1 MSPTYLKSSS
11 KRHYRC
17 LFCKPAHSCA
27 SCSRSPPAP
36 RQPQE
41 GPHVRFGGRRCPSH
55 AELREPPSCTGG
67 SLSPVSAQRFVHFS
81 SCCYLGAG
89 TDFWQH
95 ARPGQQREKLR
106 SRRRG
111 RKRGRGGRRS
121 PEPAGRRPGERPPS
135 PAARPRRLL
144 PFPGRPPAHGS
155 GRSGSCSRG
164 RPAERPSLRPR
175 RGGQAAAAAPGSSRR
190 QTRRVGR
197 RASHGPT
204 SARTVPAPST
214 APPVA
219 PPTAPP
225 RLPSGR
231 LRPRYSLA
239 TAPRALGWKVAGVLP
254 ALSAGRMTE
263 TALFIRSLFHS
274 L

>member
-1 MSPTYLKSSS
+1 M
-11 KRHYRC
+11 
-17 LFCKPAHSCA
+17 
-27 SCSRSPPAP
+27 
-36 RQPQE
+36 
-41 GPHVRFGGRRCPSH
+41 RFGGRRCPSH

-81 SCCYLGAG
+81 SCCYLGPG

-106 SRRRG
+106 SRRWG

-121 PEPAGRRPGERPPS
+121 PPAAAPGKGRRAPPPAPAGSYRSQGARRPM
-135 PAARPRRLL
+135 
-144 PFPGRPPAHGS
+144 
-155 GRSGSCSRG
+155 
-164 RPAERPSLRPR
+164 
-175 RGGQAAAAAPGSSRR
+175 AAAAPGLARGAAPPSARPSAPAAAGRLQPQHPAPPGARR
-190 QTRRVGR
+190 GEWGAARHMAQLAPAPCPPLPRPRPWPRPRPRRVC
-197 RASHGPT
+197 
-204 SARTVPAPST
+204 PA
-214 APPVA
+214 
-219 PPTAPP
+219 
-225 RLPSGR
+225 GGCG
-231 LRPRYSLA
+231 PRYSLA

>member
-106 SRRRG
+106 SRRWG

-135 PAARPRRLL
+135 PAARRPPPPPPAPTVPRAPAGPWQRPLRVLLAGPPRRAPVPPPPPRRAGCSRSTRLL
-144 PFPGRPPAHGS
+144 PAPDAAS
-155 GRSGSCSRG
+155 G
-164 RPAERPSLRPR
+164 
-175 RGGQAAAAAPGSSRR
+175 
-190 QTRRVGR
+190 
-197 RASHGPT
+197 
-204 SARTVPAPST
+204 
-214 APPVA
+214 
-219 PPTAPP
+219 
-225 RLPSGR
+225 
-231 LRPRYSLA
+231 
-239 TAPRALGWKVAGVLP
+239 APRVTWP
-254 ALSAGRMTE
+254 N
-263 TALFIRSLFHS
+263 
-274 L
+274 